1 MIQDANQSLGTAL
14 PAEMARVRDEVLPAY
29 LEIGQAGALA
39 ATMIRADL
47 DVAAAALASGDVVQ
61 MVRVYQRLRETTT

>member
-1 MIQDANQSLGTAL
+1 MTQGVHQSLGTAL

-29 LEIGQAGALA
+29 LEVGPAGALA
-39 ATMIRADL
+39 ATLIRADL
-47 DVAAAALASGDVVQ
+47 DVAASALSSGDVVQ